1 MITYSTIEERLND
14 TEFQKSLDEIIENSE
29 FNAVLDRSNPLKYSL
44 QIQIVTGEDHS
55 TKSMPLA
62 DFEFLVVY
70 KDRASLLI
78 NFERQISVKTA
89 ELVTDIGRL
98 IESHL
103 SD

>member
-1 MITYSTIEERLND
+1 
-14 TEFQKSLDEIIENSE
+14 
-29 FNAVLDRSNPLKYSL
+29 
-44 QIQIVTGEDHS
+44 
-55 TKSMPLA
+55 MPLA